1 MAGVVVSL
9 LLAAGALVLTAPSG
23 RLHRVRNAPVD
34 RALRGGIQDGPLILD
49 LLAAVLSAGASVES
63 ALLVVGEAC
72 DPAVGSV
79 LTRVRAARLL
89 GASWEAAWDAGAAEG
104 RLSTDGPSTGFPAAG
119 FPTAGFPTTGQ
130 SRPERLAPG
139 RRPALL
145 GPALPG
151 PALRRR
157 TLRGTDPL
165 PVIED
170 IRRGL
175 RFGTATG
182 APSAALLHAHAAQL
196 RRRHNREVD
205 RRAAALGVQLVLPL
219 GLCSLPAFICLG
231 VVPLVLGLLPDL

>member
-1 MAGVVVSL
+1 MAGLVVSL

-23 RLHRVRNAPVD
+23 RLHRVRDAPVD
-34 RALRGGIQDGPLILD
+34 RALRGGLQDGPLILD

-104 RLSTDGPSTGFPAAG
+104 RLSTDGRSIGLPASDQ
-119 FPTAGFPTTGQ
+119 PRT
-130 SRPERLAPG
+130 ERQAPG

-145 GPALPG
+145 RPVLPG

-157 TLRGTDPL
+157 TLRGIDPL
-165 PVIED
+165 PVVED
-170 IRRGL
+170 VRQGL

-182 APSAALLHAHAAQL
+182 APSAALLRAHAAQL

-231 VVPLVLGLLPDL
+231 VVPVVLGLLPDL

>member
-1 MAGVVVSL
+1 MAGVIVFL
-9 LLAAGALVLTAPSG
+9 ILAAGALVLTAPSG
-23 RLHRVRNAPVD
+23 RLRRVTEAPAD
-34 RALRGGIQDGPLILD
+34 RGPPRGIQDGPLILD

-72 DPAVGSV
+72 DPSVGAV

-89 GASWEAAWDAGAAEG
+89 GASWEAAWDAGAADDRPSADG
-104 RLSTDGPSTGFPAAG
+104 RSAGLPAG
-119 FPTAGFPTTGQ
+119 LPTAPRRTADRQ
-130 SRPERLAPG
+130 APG
-139 RRPALL
+139 RTPL
-145 GPALPG
+145 GRQAPG
-151 PALRRR
+151 RSTRRR
-157 TLRGTDPL
+157 PPLGRVAHRRSDPL
-165 PVIED
+165 PIVED
-170 IRRGL
+170 VRQGL

-231 VVPLVLGLLPDL
+231 VVPVVLGLLPDL